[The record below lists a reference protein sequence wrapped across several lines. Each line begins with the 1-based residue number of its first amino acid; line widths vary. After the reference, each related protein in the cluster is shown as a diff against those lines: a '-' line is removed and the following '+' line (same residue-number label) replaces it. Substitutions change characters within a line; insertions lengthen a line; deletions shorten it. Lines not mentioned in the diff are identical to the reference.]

1 MFVQFAFCY
10 FYYYHLFSGVISF
23 PGGKMESGESCVE
36 TALCESFEEIGLPPN
51 AVSVWGGIRPIMT
64 WQRVFLN
71 PVIAMIDGDCFTR
84 VQNELC
90 LSNEVQ
96 KIFLASIDENLFK
109 GMHYTA
115 FRWAEIKP
123 FYFSSPAFNV
133 QNYKTILP
141 PSNPNNNNLSSG
153 TVLPLRVWGLTAI
166 ILHEALFLLSP
177 RGAFPERF
185 D

>member
-1 MFVQFAFCY
+1 MRGHGTSRVFWRNR
-10 FYYYHLFSGVISF
+10 
-23 PGGKMESGESCVE
+23 
-36 TALCESFEEIGLPPN
+36 LPPN
-51 AVSVWGGIRPIMT
+51 AVSVWGGIRPIVT

-96 KIFLASIDENLFK
+96 KIFLALIDENFLK
-109 GMHYTA
+109 GMRYTE
-115 FRWAEIKP
+115 FRWPEVKP

-133 QNYKTILP
+133 QNYETILP
-141 PSNPNNNNLSSG
+141 PSNPNNNNLSNG
-153 TVLPLRVWGLTAI
+153 TALPLRVWGLTAI
-166 ILHEALFLLSP
+166 ILHEVFLFSP